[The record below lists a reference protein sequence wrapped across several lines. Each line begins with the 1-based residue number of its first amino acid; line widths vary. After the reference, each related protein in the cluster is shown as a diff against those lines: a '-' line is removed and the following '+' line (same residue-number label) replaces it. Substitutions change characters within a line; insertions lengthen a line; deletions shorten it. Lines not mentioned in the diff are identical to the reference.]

1 MSDLTKRRRSRELAL
16 QVLFQREFVPDVQ
29 IDASLK
35 YFSEHLDI
43 PQESFAYAQ
52 ILLQGIEKNAQEI
65 DRLISDKSKNWKIPR
80 MSAVDLSL
88 LRIGTYELIF
98 SQDAIPPKVAIDEA
112 IEMAK
117 RYGGTESTNFVNGLL
132 DEILKTKE

>member
-1 MSDLTKRRRSRELAL
+1 MADLTKRRRSRELAL
-16 QVLFQREFVPDVQ
+16 QVLFQREFVPDVL
-29 IDASLK
+29 IDVSLK

-43 PQESFAYAQ
+43 PHESLEYAQ
-52 ILLQGIEKNAQEI
+52 ILLQGIEKNAAAI
-65 DRLISDKSKNWKIPR
+65 DGLISDKSKNWKIPR

-98 SQDAIPPKVAIDEA
+98 SLEAIPPKVAIDEA

-132 DEILKTKE
+132 DEILKTKI